1 MLNMSF
7 RVKTIEFIDNLDI
20 LRTIIGTIENNEE
33 KEEKIKNE
41 KNY

>member
-1 MLNMSF
+1 MSF